1 MPWTGGLPSPRRL
14 QNCETMRSM
23 GTSTSLEGELLLT
36 RCFVR
41 AELPAG
47 TSTADVERRLDEA
60 IRLVLNDLGTTPEVV
75 RVAHVASPEWRR
87 HA

>member
-1 MPWTGGLPSPRRL
+1 
-14 QNCETMRSM
+14 M
-23 GTSTSLEGELLLT
+23 GTSTSLEGGLLLT

-47 TSTADVERRLDEA
+47 IATADVERRLDDA
-60 IRLVLNDLGTTPEVV
+60 IRSVLVAVGTTPEVV

>member
-1 MPWTGGLPSPRRL
+1 
-14 QNCETMRSM
+14 M
-23 GTSTSLEGELLLT
+23 GTRTAVEGELLLT
-36 RCFVR
+36 RCFIR

-47 TSTADVERRLDEA
+47 IATADVEHRLDKA
-60 IRLVLNDLGTTPEVV
+60 IRSVLADIGTTPEVV

>member
-1 MPWTGGLPSPRRL
+1 
-14 QNCETMRSM
+14 MR
-23 GTSTSLEGELLLT
+23 TSTSLERELLLT

-47 TSTADVERRLDEA
+47 IATADVERRLDHA
-60 IRLVLNDLGTTPEVV
+60 IRLVLTDLGTSPEVV